1 MSVLTSMGFDDDRQ
15 QLTIAA
21 LSGGWKMKLA
31 LGRAMLMKADILVR
45 VSLGLSLFQ
54 FPSRRCALVC
64 SRPVCIPI
72 FFLTAAPFPT
82 LCEPSVNRLRARG
95 ARESAVR

>member
-1 MSVLTSMGFDDDRQ
+1 MAAREEIIRVLSSMGFDDDRQ

-45 VSLGLSLFQ
+45 DLPQRLLLLLPLPRSLLH
-54 FPSRRCALVC
+54 
-64 SRPVCIPI
+64 
-72 FFLTAAPFPT
+72 
-82 LCEPSVNRLRARG
+82 
-95 ARESAVR
+95 